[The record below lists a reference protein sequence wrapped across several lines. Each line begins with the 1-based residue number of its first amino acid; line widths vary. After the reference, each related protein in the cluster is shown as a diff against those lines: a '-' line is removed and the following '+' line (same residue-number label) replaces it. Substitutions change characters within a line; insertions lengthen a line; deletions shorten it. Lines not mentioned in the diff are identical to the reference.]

1 MIFRKVFK
9 QLIVTTI
16 LFFAFL
22 TLQAQVVKSVV
33 LDTVMIQ
40 AVKRGFDV
48 ADFIEMVKTDTSFL
62 MGFRN
67 IRNTMHEVDGTMIIY
82 DRKNRVEA
90 TRYKKAHQVTLNKRK
105 WIEVK
110 EEKVHGDFY
119 KRNKLP
125 ETYTAELFDEI
136 FFYKDT
142 LAVLPQ
148 SQSANEVIGN
158 QNKGNISKLKTLI
171 FNPGAEIEGV
181 PVVGKRM
188 AIFDEDMIQYY
199 DYAISAKMY
208 KDSVSCYVF
217 SCTAK
222 PGAGDYPVL
231 KTLNTW
237 FDRKT
242 FNIVYRDYRYQYSGL
257 LFDFD
262 VDMKVTMKYQKGLLF
277 PSKVEYNGFWD
288 IPLYPKEKVDFDLNF
303 KLLGPPAPH

>member
-1 MIFRKVFK
+1 MNLVKAIFITL
-9 QLIVTTI
+9 LILCGSYVH
-16 LFFAFL
+16 
-22 TLQAQVVKSVV
+22 AQVVKSVV
-33 LDTVMIQ
+33 LDTIMIQ

-48 ADFIEMVKTDTSFL
+48 ADFVEMVKSDTSFL

-67 IRNTMHEVDGTMIIY
+67 IRNTPHEVDGFMIIY
-82 DRKNRVEA
+82 GKKNKIQA
-90 TRYKKAHQVTLNKRK
+90 TRFKRALQVTRNKRK

-110 EEKVHGDFY
+110 EETVRGDFY
-119 KRNKLP
+119 KRNELP
-125 ETYTAELFDEI
+125 EKYTAELFDEI

-158 QNKGNISKLKTLI
+158 ENKGNISRLKTLI

-199 DYAISAKMY
+199 DYAISAKMFR
-208 KDSVSCYVF
+208 DSISCYVF

-222 PGAGDYPVL
+222 PGAGNYPVL

-242 FNIVYRDYRYQYSGL
+242 FNIVYRDYRYQYSGI

-262 VDMKVTMKYQKGLLF
+262 VDMKVTMKYEQGLLF
-277 PSKVEYNGFWD
+277 PAKVEYTGFWD
-288 IPLYPKEKVDFDLNF
+288 IPMHQKEKVDFDLNF
-303 KLLGPPAPH
+303 RLVSPVEPH